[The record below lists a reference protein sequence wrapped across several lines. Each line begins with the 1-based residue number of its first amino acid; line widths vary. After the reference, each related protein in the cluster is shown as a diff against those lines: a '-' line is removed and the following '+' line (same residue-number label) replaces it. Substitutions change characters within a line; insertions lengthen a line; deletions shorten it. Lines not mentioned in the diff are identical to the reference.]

1 MRVSSILKCCGKA
14 LRRAVVALL
23 LLAMALPVIAQESSK
38 FSISTQ
44 MFLDEQAGR
53 ITFDAPKGIAKAPVP
68 GQKVDPSKVVK
79 VERPIV
85 SPVSKNGTTYISAF
99 VRVTDRSAVSE
110 LEALGVEIECEFSN
124 GTLYTTLIPVD
135 KIQEVADI
143 AKVTFINVATM
154 KRPFTNAAR
163 QYSNVD
169 DVLTYSESARE
180 AGLPNAYD
188 GSGVLLGVID
198 TGIDFQ
204 HKAFKDTDGNSRIKR
219 AYVVTATYNSS
230 GQITNITQNDYG
242 EGLSK
247 PISQA
252 TTDDS
257 SEDHGTHTSSTA
269 GGSSVIINAATTTVT
284 NDHANA
290 TYGGMAPGADL
301 YLAGTPLAST
311 LIANAFQKICNYAD
325 SKNMPVVVS
334 NSWGAQNG
342 PHDGTGEIADIV
354 NEYFGDSHPNHICL
368 FAASNDAGTDGF
380 HIYGNASSSSPLG
393 TVMNYNTDYGLSY
406 YYGTLGYAWGRSS
419 GRTLACKV
427 IVINSSGQKQ
437 TEVTANASANG
448 TQVSGLSS
456 YVSYGSLYA
465 YSASQNGKSCIELY
479 TSGLQMRSGYKL
491 AVQFYPTNGSSVIDV
506 WSSSPYTYYTST
518 PSTSGYTWTAGS
530 DDMCVSDEATYENG
544 ISIGAYST
552 KNKVSDY
559 NGTNHNLSNYTIG
572 DIAYFSSWA
581 TAAASPTGKAQPW
594 ISAPGATVVS
604 AVNHYDTDGDLSY
617 LNGNSAQ
624 YGFYRVNRDT
634 SNPYGSMEGTSM
646 ATPAAAGI
654 VALWLQAANTD
665 AGKVKYPNGLTIND
679 VKEIMKE
686 TAITDSYTS
695 GAHASHFGNGKIDAL
710 AGIKYIIGD
719 ATPQPTII
727 TQPVR
732 LDFDEIPAGSSA
744 TRTIKVYGANLEG
757 DISVAVSGDN
767 FEISSTSV
775 AKADAEGDGGTITI
789 TFTAPARVTGTYNAT
804 VTFSSQNATSVT
816 VPLVAKG
823 KYNPPTITATPTSL
837 DFGEI
842 VAGTSTT
849 KTFTVT
855 GAYLESGI
863 NLAVS
868 GDNFSISS
876 TSVTKTVA
884 QGSGATITVT
894 FTAPARASNTYNGTI
909 TLSSS
914 NAANVTVSLTGKGK
928 YVPPVITATPSNVMF
943 ENVTVGEA
951 PTQTLHVSTTN
962 PEGIVTLT
970 LNDENDVFN
979 LSQTTITADEAAN
992 GKDVIVTFTPKANV
1006 NYEATVTLAST
1017 SAQNV
1022 TVVLS
1027 GNGAYDVPVM
1037 QPADTT
1043 RVKYSSFRADW
1054 TDETFA
1060 DNVDSY
1066 TLWVDYVPPVPP
1078 VQLLGTL
1085 DGSVYTGSYNDIT
1098 LTDPW
1103 GGKNVRGGNNAI
1115 YFRNSSSW
1123 GGTSYGNITY
1133 TIPEGYENATFT
1145 TRITTHTRTYG
1156 AGNLT
1161 VATPQTQAVG
1171 HKFSA
1176 GETFDWLVTASSGE
1190 KITITSTDN
1199 SYSPDIA
1206 LIEIYS
1212 GDATASGAPLRV
1224 AVETGDSTYR
1234 VVEGITNKFY
1244 VVSDLIGGGTYTYKV
1259 KAVYTNQTESEWS
1272 NEEIVTL
1279 KDTPD
1284 EPVEGRIGDV
1294 NLDGTVDITDVNIV
1308 INIILLRDQAE
1319 NYDRRAYVTD
1329 DDVVDVS
1336 DVNAI
1341 INIILRG
1348 ESGQ

>member
-1 MRVSSILKCCGKA
+1 
-14 LRRAVVALL
+14 
-23 LLAMALPVIAQESSK
+23 
-38 FSISTQ
+38 

-53 ITFDAPKGIAKAPVP
+53 ISFDVPSGPLKAPV
-68 GQKVDPSKVVK
+68 GGVNGEAKKVFKS
-79 VERPIV
+79 ERPIV
-85 SPVSKNGTTYISAF
+85 KPMSKNGTTYISAF

-135 KIQEVADI
+135 KIQAVADI
-143 AKVTFINVATM
+143 AKVTYINVATM

-169 DVLTYSESARE
+169 DVLTYSASARE

-204 HKAFKDTDGNSRIKR
+204 HRAFKDADGNSRIKR
-219 AYVVTATYNSS
+219 AYVVTATYNSQ
-230 GQITNITQNDYG
+230 GYITNITENDYG
-242 EGLSK
+242 DGLSNA
-247 PISQA
+247 ITTSQP
-252 TTDDS
+252 TTDDDT
-257 SEDHGTHTSSTA
+257 EDHGTHTSSTA

-284 NDHANA
+284 PNHANA

-301 YLAGTPLAST
+301 YLAGTPLAAT

-325 SKNMPVVVS
+325 QKGMPVVVS

-342 PHDGTGEIADIV
+342 PHDGSGEIAEIV
-354 NEYFGDSHPNHICL
+354 NQYFGDSHPNHICL
-368 FAASNDAGTDGF
+368 FAASNDAGTNGF
-380 HIYGNASSSSPLG
+380 HVMGNASSSSPLG
-393 TVMNYNTDYGLSY
+393 TVLNYNSDYGLSY
-406 YYGTLGYAWGRSS
+406 YYGTLGYAWTRST
-419 GRTLACKV
+419 GKTLACKL
-427 IVINSSGQKQ
+427 IVIDSSGTKKG
-437 TEVTANASANG
+437 EVSVSASSNG
-448 TQVSGLSS
+448 TQVSGLSD

-479 TSGLQMRSGYKL
+479 TSGLQMKSGYKL
-491 AVQFYPTNGSSVIDV
+491 AVQFYPTSGNSIIDL
-506 WSSSPYTYYTST
+506 WSSSAYTYYTST

-530 DDMCVSDEATYENG
+530 DDMCVSDEATYENA

-559 NGTNHNLSNYTIG
+559 NGTNHNLSEYTVG
-572 DIAYFSSWA
+572 DIAYFSSYA
-581 TAAASPTGKAQPW
+581 TADQSPTGKAQPW

-604 AVNHYDTDGDLSY
+604 AVNHYDTNGDLSF

-686 TAITDSYTS
+686 TAITDSYTN
-695 GAHASHFGNGKIDAL
+695 GAHASHFGHGKIDAL

-719 ATPQPTII
+719 ATPTPTII
-727 TQPVR
+727 TQPAR
-732 LDFDEIPAGSSA
+732 LDFDEIPAGASA
-744 TRTIKVYGANLEG
+744 TRTIKVTGANLEG
-757 DISVAVSGDN
+757 DISVALSGDN

-775 AKADAEGDGGTITI
+775 TKADAEGDGGIITI
-789 TFTAPARVTGTYNAT
+789 TFTAPARVTGTYNAN

-823 KYNPPTITATPTSL
+823 KYNAPTITATPTSL

-842 VAGTSTT
+842 TAGTSTT

-855 GAYLESGI
+855 GANLEGNIS
-863 NLAVS
+863 LAVS
-868 GDNFSISS
+868 GANFAISS
-876 TSVTKTVA
+876 TNVTKTVA

-894 FTAPARASNTYNGTI
+894 FTAPARASATYNGTV
-909 TLSSS
+909 TLTSS
-914 NAANVTVSLTGKGK
+914 NASNVTVSLTGKGK
-928 YVPPVITATPSNVMF
+928 YVPPVISATPSNVTF
-943 ENVTVGEA
+943 DNVTVGEA
-951 PTQTLHVSTTN
+951 PTQTLHISATN
-962 PEGIVTLT
+962 PEGIVMLT
-970 LNDENDVFN
+970 LNDDNGVFK
-979 LSQTTITADEAAN
+979 LSHTTIPVNDAAA
-992 GKDVIVTFTPKANV
+992 GKDVTVTFTPKANV

-1017 SAQNV
+1017 NAQSV
-1022 TVVLS
+1022 TVPLS
-1027 GNGAYDVPVM
+1027 GNGAYTVPVM

-1043 RVKYSSFRADW
+1043 RVKNTSFRADW
-1054 TDETFA
+1054 TDQTLA
-1060 DNVDSY
+1060 DNVASY

-1085 DGSVYTGSYNDIT
+1085 DGSGYTGSYSDIT
-1098 LTDPW
+1098 LTAPW
-1103 GGKNVRGGNNAI
+1103 GGKNVRGGNEAI

-1123 GGTSYGNITY
+1123 GSTSYGNITY
-1133 TIPEGYENATFT
+1133 TIPVGYENATFT
-1145 TRITTHTRTYG
+1145 TRITTHTRSYG

-1161 VATPQTQAVG
+1161 VATPQTSAVG
-1171 HKFSA
+1171 HSFSA
-1176 GETFDWLVTASSGE
+1176 GETHDWLVTASSGE

-1212 GDATASGAPLRV
+1212 GDATAANAPLR

-1234 VVEGITNKFY
+1234 VVEGITTKFY

-1259 KAVYTNQTESEWS
+1259 KAIYTNQTESEWS
-1272 NEEIVTL
+1272 NEETVTL

-1284 EPVEGRIGDV
+1284 EPEEGLLGDV
-1294 NLDGTVDITDVNIV
+1294 NLDGVVDITDVNIV
-1308 INIILLRDQAE
+1308 INIILQRDQAE

-1329 DDVVDVS
+1329 DDMVDVS